1 MITIFSCTDRS
12 ESNTKIIADIARF
25 EAEKQGLKAQIY
37 SLKELPSNFFSDAGY
52 GEPPESFKEVL
63 NTFIKPVKRFLFI
76 VPEYNGSY
84 PGVLKYFLDTIHPR
98 EWEGK
103 KACLIGIAT
112 GRAGNLRGLDHLTA
126 VLNYLKMEVYSQK
139 PSLSS
144 IHQFLDNDGKLNN
157 SEYLNL
163 ISKQIEVLSQA
174 I

>member
-1 MITIFSCTDRS
+1 MITIFSCTNRAK
-12 ESNTKIIADIARF
+12 SNSKVIADIAAL
-25 EAEKQGLKAQIY
+25 EADNQGLSRQIY
-37 SLKELPSNFFSDAGY
+37 SLEDLPDNFFEDAGY
-52 GEPPESFKEVL
+52 GEPPESFTEVL
-63 NTFIKPVKRFLFI
+63 NTYIRPVKEFLFV

-84 PGVLKYFLDTIHPR
+84 PGVLKYFLDTIHPS

-126 VLNYLKMEVYSQK
+126 VLNYLKVEVYSQK

-144 IHQFLDNDGKLNN
+144 IHKYLKEGKLEND
-157 SEYLNL
+157 EYRNL
-163 ISKQIEVLSQA
+163 IRKQIGVLAKS

>member
-1 MITIFSCTDRS
+1 MTTIFSCTDRAD
-12 ESNTKIIADIARF
+12 SNSKIIAEIAAF
-25 EAEKQGLKAQIY
+25 EADIQGLKSQVY
-37 SLKELPSNFFSDAGY
+37 SLRDLPDNFFKDAGY

-63 NTFIKPVKRFLFI
+63 NTYIRPVKQFLFV

-84 PGVLKYFLDTIHPR
+84 PGILKYFLDTIHPS

-144 IHQFLDNDGKLNN
+144 IHKYLVKGKLEND
-157 SEYLNL
+157 EYLGL
-163 ISKQIEVLSQA
+163 IQKQVGVLA
-174 I
+174 KAL

>member
-1 MITIFSCTDRS
+1 MITIFSCTDRA
-12 ESNTKIIADIARF
+12 ESNSKIIAEIALF
-25 EAEKQGLKAQIY
+25 EAENQGLEAQVY
-37 SLKELPSNFFSDAGY
+37 SLKDLPGNFFKDAGY
-52 GEPPESFKEVL
+52 GDPPESFKEVL
-63 NTFIKPVKRFLFI
+63 NTYIRPVKQFLFI

-84 PGVLKYFLDTIHPR
+84 PGVLKYFLDTIHPS

-144 IHQFLDNDGKLNN
+144 IHKHLNKGKLEND
-157 SEYLNL
+157 EYRELVQ
-163 ISKQIEVLSQA
+163 KQINVLA
-174 I
+174 RAV

>member
-12 ESNTKIIADIARF
+12 ESNSKIIAEIALF
-25 EAEKQGLKAQIY
+25 ESENQGLEAQVY
-37 SLKELPSNFFSDAGY
+37 SLKDLPSNFFKDAGY

-63 NTFIKPVKRFLFI
+63 NTYIRPVKQFLFV

-84 PGVLKYFLDTIHPR
+84 PGVLKYFLDTIHPS

-103 KACLIGIAT
+103 KACLIGIAS

-126 VLNYLKMEVYSQK
+126 VLNYLKIEVYSQK

-144 IHQFLDNDGKLNN
+144 IHKYLNQGKLEND
-157 SEYLNL
+157 EYREL
-163 ISKQIEVLSQA
+163 IQKQIGVLAKA